1 MINKRNKE
9 ESWGRECWG
18 MTLTELLVSTALI
31 GIVMLGVVSVEYAS
45 KRSQENM
52 SRKSIVTTRTSAML
66 LHIVKNA
73 ALAVG
78 DVIDV
83 GIRIRTTGG
92 INSRYA
98 CFRQDIPQTPGNYSD
113 DTWVCY
119 TRRTTNKVHT
129 CNRTSPGACTS
140 FTTTLGTATALSV
153 TYTADRATQT
163 NRVDISITS
172 LYDDSAPFD
181 PDGNPRVIMTAQVNP
196 TGQSFF

>member
-9 ESWGRECWG
+9 ESWGREGCPHRFFGFRPQNLYVGAPMFKFQQTHKKKVFAGTYGWG

-98 CFRQDIPQTPGNYSD
+98 CFRQDIPQTPE
-113 DTWVCY
+113 
-119 TRRTTNKVHT
+119 
-129 CNRTSPGACTS
+129 
-140 FTTTLGTATALSV
+140 
-153 TYTADRATQT
+153 
-163 NRVDISITS
+163 
-172 LYDDSAPFD
+172 
-181 PDGNPRVIMTAQVNP
+181 
-196 TGQSFF
+196 